1 MAETDSPFTS
11 SLNFNAAR
19 VNIGGDV
26 VGRDK
31 IVSYQGYTADEVRA
45 LLDHIATTFQPRPF
59 DGRCPYL
66 GLAAY
71 DENSA
76 DLFFGREGIVREL
89 ISRVKDSR
97 WLFITGPSGS
107 GKSSLARAG
116 LIYSLKRGALPGSD
130 RWLYEALK
138 PGRNPIDEL
147 ARVASSLAES
157 LNAGEDL
164 RAKGPHDSTI
174 LHQWAEIALKDDGAR
189 RAVIL
194 IDQFEET
201 FTQVAREAERAAF
214 LALLTHA
221 ATIEGGRV
229 TIVLAMR
236 SDFISNCAAYPQL
249 NDLLNEQFL
258 QVGAMTPAELVS
270 AIAQPALRVGLKV
283 EPELVSQ
290 IIADMQGEPG
300 ALPLVQ
306 FALRDLFDAQQAKG
320 GVIALTLKDYLAR
333 GGIHQALERHAD
345 ESFARL
351 SAGEQQIARDVFG
364 GLIQVGRGAEDT
376 RRTARLDELAPAGS
390 ELQTVEA
397 VVRKLADA
405 RLIITDERDGRDIV
419 TIAHEKLIDAWPWLR
434 RLVDENR
441 EAIALQNQ
449 IAEDAAEWERHGRDA
464 SYLYAGARLANARE
478 QLAAKKIVLGGLA
491 QAFVKAAV
499 EAEEANRAREAARV
513 QKELDDARK
522 LAESEKQRAE
532 EQTRSAAQLRQRALY
547 LIGALGIAVLLGVVA
562 GVFGV
567 QSNQAANTNA
577 TLAAQNAAIA
587 NTAQAA
593 STQAVAQAQI
603 RATAEI
609 SANLQR
615 DEAQRQSRI
624 SLARALAANSTG
636 LVARDG
642 DQGLLLAME
651 AVKVAD
657 AIGPDVVPEAS
668 TALYEAL
675 STANFERVLRGYNDR
690 LTVAKFSPDGS
701 LILTADADGQLNLW
715 STTGSEPEISI
726 SLSGGVSAASL
737 SPDGQLLATNSGD
750 QVQLYRHDGQLI
762 TTLGQFD
769 NSVTEVG
776 FSPDG
781 QLVVAGS
788 SDGYARVWQT
798 DGTLIATLA
807 GSTPTDPSAI
817 FTFPINSVRYSPDGS
832 LIVTAS
838 SDQTARIWRTDGTL
852 AVELTGHTAAVS
864 SAMFSPDG
872 QRVVTASWDKTAR
885 VWNLQGELLATL
897 IGHADIVN
905 SAEFSPDGSLILTA
919 SKDGTARL
927 WRVDGTPVATLAGHT
942 SFVNEAVFS
951 PDGSLIVTAS
961 ADDTARLWRSDGTLV
976 AVLRG
981 HSRDVSRAAFS
992 PDGRWIVTGGEDVTA
1007 RLWRIDRMFSHTLEG
1022 HTDWVNVVAYS
1033 PDGSSILTASDDG
1046 TARLWTPDG
1055 RLKTILSGHTS
1066 VIRWATFSRDGTRI
1080 LTTSEDGTARLWR
1093 SDGTFIQEFPG
1104 RTDFTWTA
1112 CLSPDG
1118 TRLVVPTEDGP
1129 VILWRADGTR
1139 LADLDTPSDVD
1150 WLDCFSPDGQWLA
1163 ARDTTLMNV
1172 AVWRSDGTLATTLTG
1187 HTDTV
1192 NSVQFGP
1199 DSSQLV
1205 TASDDGM
1212 ARLWRTDGTL
1222 IRSLGGDTTTAS
1234 AAMFTPDGQR
1244 IITFYGD
1251 GTTRVWQTDGALRA
1265 TLRGYS
1271 APIAASANGQVI
1283 LTIDN
1288 DDVLRL
1294 YRPDGNLLAVL
1305 KSALSSNLST
1315 LAYSRDARTLL
1326 LGGEDGSVQ
1335 LWDTATGR
1343 LIGTLAGHTD
1353 RVWSASFNADG
1364 TRVVTA
1370 SRDGTTRLW
1379 PVFGDVTEMLAEAQR
1394 RVGRSMF
1401 DAECRMWLDGPCE

>member
-1 MAETDSPFTS
+1 MTDDDSPSNS
-11 SLNFNAAR
+11 SLTLDAASI
-19 VNIGGDV
+19 NIGGDV

-31 IVSYQGYTADEVRA
+31 IVSYQGYTADEVRV
-45 LLDHIATTFQPRPF
+45 LLDQIATTFQPRPF

-66 GLAAY
+66 GLATY
-71 DENSA
+71 DEDSA
-76 DLFFGREGIVREL
+76 DLFFGREAVVRQL
-89 ISRVKDSR
+89 VSRVKDSR
-97 WLFITGPSGS
+97 WVFITGPSGS

-116 LIYSLKRGALPGSD
+116 LIHSLKHGALPGSE

-147 ARVASSLAES
+147 ARVASSLAGS
-157 LNAGEDL
+157 LNAGDDL
-164 RAKGPHDSTI
+164 RTKGPDDPTI
-174 LHQWAEIALKDDGAR
+174 LHRWAEIALKDDRAR

-214 LALLTHA
+214 LNLLTHA
-221 ATIEGGRV
+221 ASIEGGRV
-229 TIVLAMR
+229 TIVFAMR
-236 SDFISNCAAYPQL
+236 SDFVSNCAAYPQL
-249 NDLLNEQFL
+249 NDLLNRQFL

-283 EPELVSQ
+283 EPELVAQ

-320 GVIALTLKDYLAR
+320 GVIALTLKDYLER

-376 RRTARLDELAPAGS
+376 RRTALLDELVPANVEPS
-390 ELQTVEA
+390 QVEA
-397 VVRKLADA
+397 VVGKLADA

-419 TIAHEKLIDAWPWLR
+419 TIAHEKLIEAWPWLR
-434 RLVDENR
+434 RLVNENR
-441 EAIALQNQ
+441 DAIALQNQ

-464 SYLYAGARLANARE
+464 SYLYVGARLANAQE
-478 QLAAKKIVLGGLA
+478 QLAARKIVLGGLA
-491 QAFVKAAV
+491 QAFVRAAV

-513 QKELDDARK
+513 QKELDDARR

-532 EQTRSAAQLRQRALY
+532 EQARSARRLRQRATY
-547 LIGALGIAVLLGVVA
+547 LIGALGIAVLLGVAA

-567 QSNQAANTNA
+567 QSNQTANANA
-577 TLAAQNAAIA
+577 TLAVQNAAIA

-624 SLARALAANSTG
+624 SLARALAANSTS

-657 AIGPDVVPEAS
+657 AIGPDVLPEAS
-668 TALYEAL
+668 AALYEAL
-675 STANFERVLRGYNDR
+675 STANFDRVLRGHGNR
-690 LTVAKFSPDGS
+690 LTAALFSPDGE
-701 LILTADADGQLNLW
+701 LILTGDADGQLRLW
-715 STTGSEPEISI
+715 P
-726 SLSGGVSAASL
+726 AAGAGPDL
-737 SPDGQLLATNSGD
+737 LIQLPGQVDAVNFSPDGQLIAVNNLD
-750 QVQLYRHDGQLI
+750 QVQLYRRDGQLVA
-762 TTLGQFD
+762 TLGQFD
-769 NSVTEVG
+769 NSITDVG
-776 FSPDG
+776 FSPNG
-781 QLVVAGS
+781 QLVVAASFDGS
-788 SDGYARVWQT
+788 ARVWRI
-798 DGTLIATLA
+798 DGTPVVTLTA
-807 GSTPTDPSAI
+807 HTGA
-817 FTFPINSVRYSPDGS
+817 INSARFSPDGS
-832 LIVTAS
+832 LLVTAS
-838 SDQTARIWRTDGTL
+838 SDKTARLWRTDG
-852 AVELTGHTAAVS
+852 APVVELTGHTAEVYSAV
-864 SAMFSPDG
+864 FSPDG
-872 QRVVTASWDKTAR
+872 QRVLTAGWDKTAR
-885 VWNLQGELLATL
+885 IWNLQGELLATL

-905 SAEFSPDGSLILTA
+905 VAEFSPDGRLILTA

-927 WRVDGTPVATLAGHT
+927 WQADGTPVATLAGHT
-942 SFVNEAVFS
+942 SFVNAAAFS

-961 ADDTARLWRSDGTLV
+961 ADDTARLWRSDGALV

-1055 RLKTILSGHTS
+1055 HLKTILSGHTS
-1066 VIRWATFSRDGTRI
+1066 VIRWATFSQDGTRI

-1093 SDGTFIQEFPG
+1093 SDGTFIHEFPG

-1118 TRLVVPTEDGP
+1118 TRLVVPTDSGLAG
-1129 VILWRADGTR
+1129 LWRDDGTQ
-1139 LADLDTPSDVD
+1139 LAQLDAPPGEA

-1163 ARDTTLMNV
+1163 ARDPSRQNV
-1172 AVWRSDGTLATTLTG
+1172 NVWRSDGQLAATLSG
-1187 HTDTV
+1187 HSDV
-1192 NSVQFGP
+1192 INSVKFSP
-1199 DSSQLV
+1199 DSSQLL
-1205 TASDDGM
+1205 TASDDGT

-1251 GTTRVWQTDGALRA
+1251 GTTCVWLTDGALRA

-1271 APIAASANGQVI
+1271 APIAVSANGQVI

-1288 DDVLRL
+1288 DDIVRL
-1294 YRPDGNLLAVL
+1294 YQLDGSLLAVL

-1326 LGGEDGSVQ
+1326 LGGSDGSVQ

-1343 LIGTLAGHTD
+1343 LIGTPAGHTD

-1401 DAECRMWLDGPCE
+1401 DSECQLWLGGPCE